1 MKNILGMI
9 IFLTIFVVIYGGA
22 NFYVYY
28 RFKTAFTPEGKRAA
42 AAAAAFVFLA
52 LAPIL
57 QRLISELNVKPLTL
71 ALSHAAYAW
80 MGLLLF
86 FFFSSLALELANFA
100 VGAAAKIVASK
111 TFAAKPSLSQFV
123 RFAVPAIVSA
133 CCFAYGYFEALDI
146 GTEKITLKTDKL
158 PPAATVKIAQISDL
172 HLGVMV
178 GERELEKI
186 AAQIEKINPDMLVS
200 TGDLVENGAYYLK
213 GYERFFTRFS
223 PPMGKFAVTG
233 NHEYYA
239 DLQQALDF
247 TKSCGFEMLIDR
259 AVDAGGLI
267 TVAGVDDGGRNG
279 MDSRSKARELALYD
293 SLSGEKFIL
302 VLKHRPVSDVKA
314 AGKFDLQLSGHTH
327 AGQIW
332 PFSYFP
338 KAAFPLF
345 NGLYKLSGGSKIYVS
360 PGAGTWGPPVRF
372 MAKPKVSF
380 IELVSTAKS
389 AD

>member
-9 IFLTIFVVIYGGA
+9 IFLTIFVLIYGGA

-28 RFKTAFTPEGKRAA
+28 RFKTAFSPEGRRAT
-42 AAAAAFVFLA
+42 AAAAAFLFFA

-57 QRLISELNVKPLTL
+57 QRFVSELNVKPLTL
-71 ALSHAAYAW
+71 VLSNAAYAW

-86 FFFSSLALELANFA
+86 FFFSSLALELINFA
-100 VGAAAKIVASK
+100 AGLAAKALVSKDAAAK
-111 TFAAKPSLSQFV
+111 FAFPQIV
-123 RFAVPAIVSA
+123 RFAVPALVSV
-133 CCFAYGYFEALDI
+133 CCFAYGYFEALDV
-146 GTEKITLKTDKL
+146 GTEKITIKTDKL
-158 PPAATVKIAQISDL
+158 QPGAAVKIAQISDV

-200 TGDLVENGAYYLK
+200 TGDFVENNAYYLK

-223 PPMGKFAVTG
+223 PPLGKYAVTG

-239 DLQQALDF
+239 NLTQALEF
-247 TKSCGFEMLIDR
+247 TKSCGFEILNDR
-259 AVDAGGLI
+259 AAEAGGLL

-293 SLSGEKFIL
+293 SLSGGKFVL
-302 VLKHRPVSDVKA
+302 VLKHRPVVDAKA

-332 PFSYFP
+332 PFAYFP

-345 NGLYKLSGGSKIYVS
+345 NGLYDLNGGSKIYVS
-360 PGAGTWGPPVRF
+360 SGAGTWGPPVRF